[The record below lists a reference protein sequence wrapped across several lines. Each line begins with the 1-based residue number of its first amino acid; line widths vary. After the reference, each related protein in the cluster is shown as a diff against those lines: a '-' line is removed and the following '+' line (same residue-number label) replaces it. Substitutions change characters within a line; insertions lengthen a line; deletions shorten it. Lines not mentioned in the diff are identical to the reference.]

1 MARYAH
7 IVGWGMSV
15 PKRVMTNDDWA
26 RLVDTSD
33 EWIVSRTGIRQRH
46 FVGEYD
52 STMTLALEA
61 GRQALDVAQLSPAQ
75 LDLIIVASVT
85 PEYAFPATACLV
97 QDRLGAVNAAA
108 FDLSAGCS
116 GFIYGLS
123 MAADYIRAGSGRH
136 ALVIG
141 AETLTRI
148 MDWSDRNTCV
158 LFGDGAGAVVVSG
171 SEMPGGI
178 LSSVLG
184 ADGSG
189 GDLLILPGGGSK
201 NPTSHET
208 VDKKLHYLRMNGR
221 EVFRFAARTM
231 DKAARLA
238 CQKANI
244 ALEDIELLVPHQAND
259 RIIQSAA
266 KALNL
271 PESKVYINLERYG
284 NTSAASVPIALCE
297 AIQKGR
303 VRRNDHVVL
312 VGFGAGLTWGAMV
325 IQWSLPLPL
334 APRSWWRRLLRWLYY
349 RWAEARSR
357 STRLRR
363 RVEDWRSREDTNG
376 HHRAQ
381 RPSAPAARQV
391 PAAPQAPRPPASA
404 PAAPV
409 TPQPPTP
416 APAAP
421 PPAEPEAS
429 APADQGSAA
438 PEPTDKG
445 EQHGQ

>member
-15 PKRVMTNDDWA
+15 PKRVMTNEDWA

-61 GRQALDVAQLSPAQ
+61 GRQALDVAQLSPTQ

-97 QDRLGAVNAAA
+97 QDRLGALNAAA

-148 MDWSDRNTCV
+148 MDWGDRNTCV

-189 GDLLILPGGGSK
+189 GDLLILPGGGSRY
-201 NPTSHET
+201 PASHET

-221 EVFRFAARTM
+221 EVFRFATRTM
-231 DKAARLA
+231 DRAARLA
-238 CQKANI
+238 CQKANL

-303 VRRNDHVVL
+303 IRRNDHVVL

-349 RWAEARSR
+349 RWAETRSR
-357 STRLRR
+357 SARLRR
-363 RVEDWRSREDTNG
+363 RVEDWRAREEPNG
-376 HHRAQ
+376 HDRIQ
-381 RPSAPAARQV
+381 RPAARPTRPTPDQPTPTARQAAAPAP
-391 PAAPQAPRPPASA
+391 PAAAPEPPA
-404 PAAPV
+404 
-409 TPQPPTP
+409 P

-421 PPAEPEAS
+421 
-429 APADQGSAA
+429 Q
-438 PEPTDKG
+438 PEPPLPAGQETATPQST
-445 EQHGQ
+445 EQEHQPEQ